1 MSVVNRAF
9 GHGGAFEQ
17 LSLPL
22 QLLFSNICGMTQVGT
37 TQVSTPQVSITQVSI
52 AQECTPQVGSSQ
64 EGCAQVGQPP
74 SCESR
79 RIYLAALL
87 PSGFLR
93 FTLSEKVALALVRRA
108 TSFPVGVAVLTLG
121 ALRSGV

>member
-37 TQVSTPQVSITQVSI
+37 TQVSITQVSI

-93 FTLSEKVALALVRRA
+93 FILSEKVALALVRRA

-121 ALRSGV
+121 ALQSGV

>member
-22 QLLFSNICGMTQVGT
+22 QLLFSNICGITQVGT
-37 TQVSTPQVSITQVSI
+37 AQVSTAQVGIT
-52 AQECTPQVGSSQ
+52 QVGSSQ

-79 RIYLAALL
+79 RIYLATLL

-121 ALRSGV
+121 ALQSGV